1 MKWRTYGKQDDDGDI
16 VYFSGVADRS
26 LIGLGGS
33 ERHLIGR
40 SKQSKEV
47 DSSEGSAVPPIVRFL
62 RNFPFGDQVDQT
74 ERSKLMGW

>member
-1 MKWRTYGKQDDDGDI
+1 MMTGTSYI
-16 VYFSGVADRS
+16 SAAS
-26 LIGLGGS
+26 LIEVLGLGGS